1 VAIDQ
6 WYVGEPLSADE
17 LNTYAPLGVVAQGN
31 RGSSKTGIT
40 SLVGY
45 LRVDGVPLV
54 NGRAYMVVAQNL
66 RLAISGTTPGT
77 SDHFK
82 MTITYDGTGSAAG
95 TGSTEIG
102 RSEFSPIASGTA
114 DDTMP
119 PIIGWV
125 LPSADVTGS
134 FLLTAQRTAGVAT
147 YDVQADTGGIWLT
160 VIDMGAAVADTGV
173 DI

>member
-1 VAIDQ
+1 MALDP

-31 RGSSKTGIT
+31 RGSNKTGIT
-40 SLVGY
+40 ALVGY
-45 LRVDGVPLV
+45 LRIDGVPLV
-54 NGRAYMVVAQNL
+54 TGRAYMVLAQNL
-66 RLAISGTTPGT
+66 RVGISGTTPGT
-77 SDHFK
+77 TDHFK
-82 MTITYDGTGSAAG
+82 MTVTYDGTGAAAG

-102 RSEFSPIASGTA
+102 RSEFSPIAAGTA
-114 DDTMP
+114 DDSLS
-119 PIIGWV
+119 PITGWV
-125 LPSADVTGS
+125 LPSADATGS

-160 VIDMGAAVADTGV
+160 VVDMGYAVADAGV